1 MERWLFFAT
10 VTLHLYQCLTSTIT
24 VIHPDVS
31 VFEVLCIILI
41 IYIAIVTFPSQLNPH
56 NYCNASRCFSS
67 GFIFSWFSLMILSNT
82 VTKII
87 LTIFFISNRHAIR
100 AVLQILPLYINNL
113 QWLYHSYQ
121 YLFKSLIIIMESEV
135 RECAILSWNRTG
147 FIFVHNKSYIFFI

>member
-1 MERWLFFAT
+1 MIICCNCE
-10 VTLHLYQCLTSTIT
+10 IT
-24 VIHPDVS
+24 FISMVNIHNYCNS
-31 VFEVLCIILI
+31 SRCFSFEFLCIILI
-41 IYIAIVTFPSQLNPH
+41 SYIAIVTFPSQLNPH
-56 NYCNASRCFSS
+56 NYWNASRCFSS

-82 VTKII
+82 VTKI